1 MWRLLVFDLNDP
13 GMCGKSHQIHCCL
26 FTRNESEREV
36 VCIVGLVLNGI
47 RVLDLAKER
56 DDRVQ
61 IEGDVSLVLG
71 ERAPPH
77 KG

>member
-1 MWRLLVFDLNDP
+1 M
-13 GMCGKSHQIHCCL
+13 
-26 FTRNESEREV
+26 
-36 VCIVGLVLNGI
+36 CIVGLVLNGI

>member
-1 MWRLLVFDLNDP
+1 MRKKPPNTFLFAFA
-13 GMCGKSHQIHCCL
+13 
-26 FTRNESEREV
+26 FTRSESERGV

-61 IEGDVSLVLG
+61 IEGDVSLVLS